1 MFCCLSFVKTLITE
15 KQSTD
20 CWRGIELYWKD
31 KVGVFSIKLALAFLC
46 ACLCGVQLNMA
57 GDIMVSL
64 SVAFCIFVSL
74 PVLQDSAARA
84 QQIIA

>member
-1 MFCCLSFVKTLITE
+1 
-15 KQSTD
+15 
-20 CWRGIELYWKD
+20 
-31 KVGVFSIKLALAFLC
+31 
-46 ACLCGVQLNMA
+46 MA

-84 QQIIA
+84 Q